1 MSERNPRFTNK
12 PTPSRPLSLGEQR
25 EANRLFRISRLN
37 TNQISLRMRIAESDV
52 ERALHHL
59 WDADGVRRA

>member
-1 MSERNPRFTNK
+1 MNPTLLNR
-12 PTPSRPLSLGEQR
+12 PPISRPLSFGESM

-59 WDADGVRRA
+59 WDGAKRP